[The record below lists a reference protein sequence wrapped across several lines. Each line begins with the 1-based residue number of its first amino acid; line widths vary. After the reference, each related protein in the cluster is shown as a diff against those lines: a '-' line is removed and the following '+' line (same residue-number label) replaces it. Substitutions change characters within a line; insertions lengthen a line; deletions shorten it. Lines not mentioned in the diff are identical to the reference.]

1 MSESG
6 QAREKKKRILSR
18 EQQAVWRRDQR
29 ESMRGKTRE
38 EKLAA
43 RAKMKSQLESM
54 GEGDRAKLTKDLQA
68 KWDAL
73 SESEKLAM
81 QRKMKQ
87 RKRGGGGGGG
97 GKKQRN
103 KGDEDDD

>member
-1 MSESG
+1 
-6 QAREKKKRILSR
+6 
-18 EQQAVWRRDQR
+18 
-29 ESMRGKTRE
+29 MRGKSRE
-38 EKLAA
+38 EKQAA
-43 RAKMKSQLESM
+43 REKMKSQLDSM
-54 GEGDRAKLTKDLQA
+54 NETDRAKLTKDLQA

-97 GKKQRN
+97 KKKRN